1 MYNIE
6 PKNYFYMVD
15 LVTREIRIIKVDEV
29 PPMFESVKLSGTLV
43 FPDVEGRSEAE
54 KDVKRF
60 EDVEITGD
68 TLSNRLRL

>member
-1 MYNIE
+1 M
-6 PKNYFYMVD
+6 
-15 LVTREIRIIKVDEV
+15 DEV

-43 FPDVEGRSEAE
+43 LPDVEGRSEAE